1 MSSSPI
7 CQTTDEM
14 LGQDCEA
21 TEEKQAPAAEMCTTL
36 DGEGTTVDGEGTTLD
51 GEGTT
56 LNGEGTTLDGEGK
69 DTTAASE
76 SAPAVR
82 EPPKKYYDIDDIWA
96 EKAGPDDELTRYT
109 LALQMGPRVLVA
121 HMIVDPLLDITTK
134 EIEYMKHQGFVEQK
148 KNIVMRKDLLEE
160 DIRLLRK
167 SQWINPEELVSL

>member
-21 TEEKQAPAAEMCTTL
+21 TEEKQAPAAETC
-36 DGEGTTVDGEGTTLD
+36 
-51 GEGTT
+51 
-56 LNGEGTTLDGEGK
+56 TTLDGEGK

-76 SAPAVR
+76 STPAVR

-109 LALQMGPRVLVA
+109 LALQMGPQVLVA

>member
-21 TEEKQAPAAEMCTTL
+21 TEEKQAPAAETCTTL
-36 DGEGTTVDGEGTTLD
+36 DGEGTTVD

-76 SAPAVR
+76 SAAAYTI
-82 EPPKKYYDIDDIWA
+82 KKFFDIDEIWA
-96 EKAGPDDELTRYT
+96 EKAGPDDELARYT
-109 LALQMGPRVLVA
+109 LSMSVNGHTLLA
-121 HMIVDPLLDITTK
+121 HMITDPLIESTTLAV
-134 EIEYMKHQGFVEQK
+134 EYMKREGFEETKRETVLR
-148 KNIVMRKDLLEE
+148 KNIDDKDVK
-160 DIRLLRK
+160 LLRK
-167 SQWINPEELVSL
+167 SQFTDPDQLLGK

>member
-56 LNGEGTTLDGEGK
+56 VDGEGK

-134 EIEYMKHQGFVEQK
+134 EIEYMKHQGFVLERSSS
-148 KNIVMRKDLLEE
+148 VLRKDLHER
-160 DIRLLRK
+160 DIVLLRK
-167 SQWINPEELVSL
+167 SQWINPEELVSG

>member
-21 TEEKQAPAAEMCTTL
+21 TEEKQAPAAETC
-36 DGEGTTVDGEGTTLD
+36 TTVDGEGTTLN

-56 LNGEGTTLDGEGK
+56 VDGEGTTLDGEGK

-76 SAPAVR
+76 STPAVR

-109 LALQMGPRVLVA
+109 LALQMGPQVLVA

-134 EIEYMKHQGFVEQK
+134 EIEYMKHQGFVLESTST
-148 KNIVMRKDLLEE
+148 VSRKDLQKR
-160 DIRLLRK
+160 DIDLLRK
-167 SQWINPEELVSL
+167 SQWINPDDLS

>member
-21 TEEKQAPAAEMCTTL
+21 TEEKQAPAADTCTTL
-36 DGEGTTVDGEGTTLD
+36 DGEGTTVD
-51 GEGTT
+51 
-56 LNGEGTTLDGEGK
+56 GEGTTLDGEGK

-134 EIEYMKHQGFVEQK
+134 EIEYMKHQGFVLERSSS
-148 KNIVMRKDLLEE
+148 VLRKDLHER
-160 DIRLLRK
+160 DIVLLRK
-167 SQWINPEELVSL
+167 SQWINPEELVSG